1 MNICNNKITY
11 HVTRDIQD
19 EAFEKIEILP
29 LNYIDSHSYGE
40 IISRLIADVDQFADG
55 LLIGFTQFFTRIL
68 TIFGTLI
75 FMLRINVRITL
86 VVVLITPVSL
96 FVANFIAKKTYLMFK
111 KQSKVLVEGNFFLIY
126 YESCH

>member
-1 MNICNNKITY
+1 
-11 HVTRDIQD
+11 VTRDIRD